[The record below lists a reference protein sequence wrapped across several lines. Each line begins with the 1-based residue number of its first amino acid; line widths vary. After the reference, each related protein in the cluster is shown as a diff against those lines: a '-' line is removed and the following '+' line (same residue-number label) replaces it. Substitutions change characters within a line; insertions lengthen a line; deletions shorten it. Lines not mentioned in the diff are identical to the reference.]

1 MKALRLACLLLTDDR
16 NGVTYMGIG
25 GRSGAISV
33 RSIFSY
39 SQKTWGSD
47 GFRCATPAE
56 MRPALTPALRSLKAA
71 VVEAMVD
78 PDEPPPKPE
87 EVPV

>member
-1 MKALRLACLLLTDDR
+1 MKALRLACFLLTDDR
-16 NGVTYMGIG
+16 NGVSYMGTG
-25 GRSGAISV
+25 GAISV

-39 SQKTWGSD
+39 SQKAWGSD

-56 MRPALTPALRSLKAA
+56 MRPALTPAQRSLKAA